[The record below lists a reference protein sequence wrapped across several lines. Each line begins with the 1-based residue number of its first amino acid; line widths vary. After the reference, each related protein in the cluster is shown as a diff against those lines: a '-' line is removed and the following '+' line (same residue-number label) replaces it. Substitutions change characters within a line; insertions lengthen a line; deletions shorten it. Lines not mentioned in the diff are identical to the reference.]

1 MVSGYDLWQW
11 RKQAINSAINN
22 NIPLLE
28 LDWLLTEISGLDK
41 LQLRLESF
49 KNQDEI
55 KMQLSL
61 NQLESLWNRRLKEHL
76 PVQYIAGYSNWRN
89 FKLKVSPAVL
99 IPRPETEILIDIVVD
114 ITNKNQDLKLGNWAD
129 LGTGSGAISLGLAD
143 VLPANNAQA
152 NIHAVDVS
160 VDALNIAKIN
170 AANYNFSDRIN
181 FYQGYWWQ
189 PLSLLKGQF
198 SGMISNPPYIPSA
211 TVLSLQPEV
220 VNHEP
225 HLALDGG
232 IDGLDCIRHLIKISS
247 DYLQN
252 GGVWLIEMMAGQ
264 SNIVKAL
271 LKSAGTYD
279 NIQIYPD
286 LAGIDRFAL
295 AYKKS
300 S

>member
-11 RKQAINSAINN
+11 RKQAINNAINN
-22 NIPLLE
+22 HIPLLE

-49 KNQDEI
+49 KNQDQI

-61 NQLESLWNRRLKEHL
+61 DELEYLWNRRLKEHL

-99 IPRPETEILIDIVVD
+99 IPRPETEILIDIVVE
-114 ITNKNQDLKLGNWAD
+114 ISHKNPQLKQGNWAD
-129 LGTGSGAISLGLAD
+129 LGTGSGAISLGLAE
-143 VLPANNAQA
+143 VLPQG
-152 NIHAVDVS
+152 NIHTVDIS
-160 VDALNIAKIN
+160 IDALNIAKIN
-170 AANYNFSDRIN
+170 AQNYNFTHRIN

-189 PLSLLKGQF
+189 PLEFLKGQF

-247 DYLQN
+247 DYLHN

-264 SNIVKAL
+264 SDIVKAL
-271 LKSAGTYD
+271 LESAGTYD